1 LIVSIAL
8 VLSLVCAG
16 WMIYTWLLYPLL
28 VIALGSVRGDP
39 GDVTVDEWPS
49 VTLLISAHNEE
60 AVIRQKLVNA
70 LSLEY
75 AGDLRIIVSSDGCD
89 DATNQIVTE
98 MADRAGRITLMA
110 YPTNRGKTAALM
122 ETLGHIESEVVV
134 FSDANA
140 MYAEDAVE
148 KLVRHFA
155 RERVGA
161 VAGELRHRGAS
172 AERLFRRYENR
183 IKAGES
189 KLASCLVAEG
199 SIFAA
204 RRALIPAL
212 DRTHLEDLSIPLA
225 IALSGYRVLYE
236 RSAVS
241 VEDFELSYGSQY
253 RRRKRIVNRAIRSTM
268 ARSAIFN
275 PVRHPLLC
283 WMFVSHRIMRWG
295 SPFAISGLVVGLATI
310 GVFAFPSV
318 GAVAFAGGV
327 AGVSLPNRYSRR
339 LRNLALAFVVANG
352 AVAAGILSAVAGR
365 RIVTWTPQR

>member
-1 LIVSIAL
+1 VIVSIGL
-8 VLSLVCAG
+8 VLAVVCGA
-16 WMIYTWLLYPLL
+16 WMVYTWLAYPLL
-28 VIALGSVRGDP
+28 VIALSRLRRDP
-39 GDVTVDEWPS
+39 PAVTFDEWPS

-60 AVIRQKLVNA
+60 AVIRQKLANA
-70 LSLEY
+70 LNLEY
-75 AGDLRIIVSSDGCD
+75 AGDLQIVVSSDGSA
-89 DATNQIVTE
+89 DATNEIVRE
-98 MADRAGRITLMA
+98 VAERSGRIALRA
-110 YPTNRGKTAALM
+110 YAVNRGKTAALM
-122 ETLGHIESEVVV
+122 ETLRQLDSEIVV

-140 MYAEDAVE
+140 MYAGDAVE

-161 VAGELRHRGAS
+161 VAGELRHRGTS
-172 AERLFRRYENR
+172 AEGLFRRYENR

-189 KLASCLVAEG
+189 RLASCLVAEG

-225 IALSGYRVLYE
+225 IALSGYRVVYE

-241 VEDFELSYGSQY
+241 VEEFALSYGSQY

-275 PVRHPLLC
+275 PFRHPLLC
-283 WMFVSHRIMRWG
+283 WMFVSHRVMRWA
-295 SPFAISGLVVGLATI
+295 SPFAITGLAVGLAAVAAFTFPGIGGLALVGGLVVLC
-310 GVFAFPSV
+310 
-318 GAVAFAGGV
+318 
-327 AGVSLPNRYSRR
+327 LPHRYTRR
-339 LRNLALAFVVANG
+339 LRKLALAFVVANG
-352 AVAAGILSAVAGR
+352 AVAAGIVSAVAGR